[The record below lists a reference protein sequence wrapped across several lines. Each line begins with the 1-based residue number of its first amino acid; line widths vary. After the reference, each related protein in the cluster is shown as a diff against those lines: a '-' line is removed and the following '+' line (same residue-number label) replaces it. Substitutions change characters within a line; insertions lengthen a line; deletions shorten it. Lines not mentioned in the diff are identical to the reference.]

1 VVFALF
7 FGFGLVATLETPPS
21 AAPAAL
27 REIGPDRAAGSV
39 CGTLVVHAN
48 GAIAA
53 ALHDDQVVDRAIERL
68 RSIDFDSN
76 GPARR
81 NGLAE
86 LGRLAVEVQEQ
97 SLRGDDE
104 LRRLNDLAARLE
116 TARRD
121 DVRSFGNAL
130 GAAFARQRAMAA
142 DLAGLVAY
150 FNYRDIR
157 GDENP
162 PDDVSRGPS
171 ELLGRTAQSSLPA
184 VRSPYSTAG
193 TPNQMAARA
202 ALDLTGRAAGIR
214 ADEARAADHSEPA
227 VSGCS

>member
-1 VVFALF
+1 VLLALF
-7 FGFGLVATLETPPS
+7 FGFGLVAALEAPPS

-27 REIGPDRAAGSV
+27 REIGADRGAGSV

-68 RSIDFDSN
+68 RSIDFDGN

-86 LGRLAVEVQEQ
+86 LNRLALEVQEQ
-97 SLRGDDE
+97 SLHGDDE
-104 LRRLNDLAARLE
+104 LHRLNELAARLE
-116 TARRD
+116 TSRRD

-130 GAAFARQRAMAA
+130 GAAFARQRGMAA

-162 PDDVSRGPS
+162 PDDVTRGPS
-171 ELLGRTAQSSLPA
+171 DLGGRSALPSVPA
-184 VRSPYSTAG
+184 VRSPYSTLG

-214 ADEARAADHSEPA
+214 ADEARAAAHSEPA
-227 VSGCS
+227 VTGCS